1 MARKKTTKTESTSSD
16 IATIPTG
23 PLNASTVNSIVW
35 RACDT
40 FRGVVQPANYKD
52 YILTMLFI
60 KFLTDTRDERLEEYR
75 RQYAGDE
82 ARVQRAM
89 SKERFQL
96 PKACDFHFLRENAKS
111 ARLGEL
117 IDEVLAGITKANGA
131 KLENVFS
138 QITFNSDKLGDTKER
153 NTRLQHL
160 VDDFDRP
167 ELDLRPSRVQ
177 GRDVIGDAYEFLI
190 ARFAADA
197 GQSGGEFYTP
207 KEVAQLLA
215 QVLAPQAGNTI
226 YDPCCGSGS
235 LLLRTGRAVGDA
247 DFALFGQEMNAHTWA
262 LCRMNMFLRNADSAT
277 IERGDTIRSP
287 RLIKDGKLMKFDVVI
302 ANPPFGV
309 DKWGHEVAESD
320 IFKRFEDGVPPKSR
334 GEYAFIQHVVAS
346 MNENGGRAGIVVP
359 LGVLFRGASEGSIRR
374 AFIER
379 NLVETVIALPSN
391 LFYGVGIPAA
401 LLFLRKGRKDSN
413 VFFVDASRE
422 FEEGKNQNKLSEA
435 HLAKI
440 LATVKARKSVEKYA
454 HLATIEEIKA
464 NDYNLNVPL
473 YVDTFEEEAPVDL
486 VAVKADIARIDGEL
500 TKVRAELS
508 AALKELGL

>member
-1 MARKKTTKTESTSSD
+1 MARKKTTKNETTSSD

-60 KFLTDTRDERLEEYR
+60 KFLTDTRDEHLEEYR

-96 PKACDFHFLRENAKS
+96 PKDCDFHFLRANAKS

-117 IDEVLAGITKANGA
+117 IDEVLAGITKVNGA

-215 QVLAPQAGNTI
+215 QILAPQAGNTI

-309 DKWGHEVAESD
+309 D
-320 IFKRFEDGVPPKSR
+320 
-334 GEYAFIQHVVAS
+334 
-346 MNENGGRAGIVVP
+346 
-359 LGVLFRGASEGSIRR
+359 
-374 AFIER
+374 
-379 NLVETVIALPSN
+379 
-391 LFYGVGIPAA
+391 
-401 LLFLRKGRKDSN
+401 
-413 VFFVDASRE
+413 
-422 FEEGKNQNKLSEA
+422 
-435 HLAKI
+435 
-440 LATVKARKSVEKYA
+440 
-454 HLATIEEIKA
+454 
-464 NDYNLNVPL
+464 
-473 YVDTFEEEAPVDL
+473 
-486 VAVKADIARIDGEL
+486 
-500 TKVRAELS
+500 
-508 AALKELGL
+508 

>member
-1 MARKKTTKTESTSSD
+1 MARRKTIKPVD
-16 IATIPTG
+16 PTTLPIDPSQ
-23 PLNASTVNSIVW
+23 PLTAETVNRIVW

-40 FRGVVQPANYKD
+40 FRGVVEPANYKD

-60 KFLTDTRDERLEEYR
+60 KYLTDARDERKAMYEAEYK
-75 RQYAGDE
+75 GDA

-96 PKACDFHFLRENAKS
+96 PPDSDFHYLRANAKS
-111 ARLGEL
+111 AKLGEL
-117 IDEVLAGITKANGA
+117 IDGVLDRITDANRG
-131 KLENVFS
+131 KLDGVFRE
-138 QITFNSDKLGDTKER
+138 ITFNSDKLGDTKER

-160 VDDFDRP
+160 VDDFSRP
-167 ELDLRPSRVQ
+167 ELDLRPSKIQ

-190 ARFAADA
+190 GRFAAEA
-197 GQSGGEFYTP
+197 GKSGGEFYTP

-215 QVLAPQAGNTI
+215 MILEPKEGDTI
-226 YDPCCGSGS
+226 CDPCCGSGS
-235 LLLRTGRAVGDA
+235 LLLRTGKQVAGGN
-247 DFALFGQEMNAHTWA
+247 FALFGQEFNSHTWA
-262 LCRMNMFLRNADSAT
+262 ICKMNMFLREADSAR

-287 RLIKDGKLMKFDVVI
+287 RLVEGGNLMKFNIVI

-309 DKWGHEVAESD
+309 DKWGAETAATD
-320 IFKRFEDGVPPKSR
+320 PFNRFTDGIPPKSR
-334 GEYAFIQHVVAS
+334 GEYAFIQHMVATLK
-346 MNENGGRAGIVVP
+346 EDGGRAGVVVP
-359 LGVLFRGASEGSIRR
+359 LGVLFRGASEGVIRR

-379 NLVETVIALPSN
+379 NLVETVVALPSK

-401 LLFLRKGRKDSN
+401 LLFLRKGRKDSD
-413 VFFVDASRE
+413 VLFVDASRE

-440 LATVKARKSVEKYA
+440 LATVKARKSVDKYA
-454 HLATIEEIKA
+454 HLATIKEITD
-464 NDYNLNVPL
+464 NDYSLNVPL

-486 VAVKADIARIDGEL
+486 VAVKGDIARIDGEL
-500 TKVRAELS
+500 AKVRVELN